1 MRPLLLA
8 LAAALLI
15 AAACADTLPDA
26 PRQPADAELSQI
38 ERAAAKLDEW
48 LANLRAVRLEISA
61 VTNVNAEREGNMA
74 QVSATAMIT
83 DEQYYFSAYTISGE
97 TPDAPGLRFE
107 TLVAGGW
114 SHARWY
120 DIAGWRRSPLT
131 DSLRL
136 STGVIAPRQ
145 IASSRWAELTNVSVA
160 TVDHE
165 GSRAWLVEYEADR
178 VELALFPELV
188 PLFTTGIVGVPS
200 SAVRVE
206 PISAVARLWIDHAD
220 GALRRIELTQRLNL
234 YGSGQDFAIASTIEL
249 ASWNSPLGIPAPEPV
264 LEDAEWAALV
274 ALSSAPSAP
283 HTNTGRIL
291 QRTREE
297 WFSGGREAV
306 AKRRATL
313 KLNGEERSVTSEATI
328 RTGDDALPIS
338 LFDLPHSLSSS
349 SWNSRSGGSNG
360 SGSFERATL
369 GLSLL
374 REAIAAHQDLLAAI
388 LQKQLDALLE
398 SPPTVERVLY
408 LEFNACFQPNT
419 GELFGGDLDAAA
431 LTSAGLLELMSAI
444 RIGPPAGYLNCY
456 RE

>member
-1 MRPLLLA
+1 MKTLLLA
-8 LAAALLI
+8 LAALLI

-26 PRQPADAELSQI
+26 PRQPADAELSEI

-61 VTNVNAEREGNMA
+61 VTNVNAEREGDTA

-83 DEQYYFSAYTISGE
+83 DEQYYFSTYVISDE

-120 DIAGWRRSPLT
+120 DIAGWLRSQLT
-131 DSLRL
+131 DSLRRT
-136 STGVIAPRQ
+136 TGVIAPRQ
-145 IASSRWAELTNVSVA
+145 IASSRWTELPNVSVA

-165 GSRAWLVEYEADR
+165 GGRAWLVEYEADR

-200 SAVRVE
+200 GATSTE

-249 ASWNSPLGIPAPEPV
+249 DSWNSPLDIPAPEPL
-264 LEDAEWAALV
+264 LEDAEWTALV

-306 AKRRATL
+306 VKRRAAL
-313 KLNGEERSVTSEATI
+313 LLNGEERRITSEATI
-328 RTGDDALPIS
+328 RAGDDALPIS
-338 LFDLPHSLSSS
+338 LFDLPQSLSSS
-349 SWNSRSGGSNG
+349 SWRSS
-360 SGSFERATL
+360 SGSSNSPGGFARATL
-369 GLSLL
+369 GTSLH
-374 REAIAAHQDLLAAI
+374 RDAIAAHQDLLTAI
-388 LQKQLDALLE
+388 LQKQLDALLD

-408 LEFNACFQPNT
+408 LDFNACFEPNT

-431 LTSAGLLELMSAI
+431 LTSAGLLELTSTI